1 MKKTACLLTLLFFVG
16 LVAHA
21 QEVKFGKIPDELLSQ
36 TAHPDFPDAPAAI
49 IYKEQRV
56 SFDYLQSTGW
66 EVITYTH
73 VRLKVYNKNGLDDAN
88 FKIPLYFDGGDVER
102 LSKYKGYTYNLEN
115 GKVIEDK
122 LKKESVFE
130 TELNDFLKQVTITM
144 PNVKEGSVIEL
155 EYTVNSPFIFNI
167 NEFKFQYDIP
177 VDYMTADFQSPEYFI
192 FKRHVKGYYPIN
204 FNEVSREQIFALYIT
219 RSNENR
225 GMIVNSFKS
234 NSSTSY
240 ENVRVRMSGYTMKAA
255 KVPPLTDESYVNNI
269 ENYRSSVKFELNATK
284 SPSGKFESYTQ
295 TWEKVA
301 ETIYKSESF
310 GGQLSKS
317 GYFSDDLAA
326 INAQSNDPMQRA
338 VMIYGFVQSKMNW
351 NGYTGVYARQSLNK
365 AYKENTGN
373 AAEINLMLTAMLR
386 EAGLQANPVLVST
399 RNHGI
404 SMFPTREGFN
414 YVISAIETDKG
425 YILLDATDKF
435 CEPNLLPE
443 RALNWNGI
451 LLRKDNSITQINLTS
466 PRPAQKNYMLMAK
479 LHENGDIDG
488 KLRITHMNHFALRHR
503 QKYFGANPEEYLSE
517 LESSLNDM
525 EISEY
530 KADNLEEKGKSVQE
544 SFSFKLSGAV
554 EQIGEKLYVNPL
566 LFASLTENPFKLD
579 QRDYPVDFIYPQQ
592 HKYTFTLQL
601 PEGYT
606 IESLPESQAMT
617 LPNEYGSFKY
627 QISQV
632 QNSMQLLVNLDIN
645 SSIIPNTVYPD
656 LKAFFAQLIQKENE
670 KVVLAKL

>member
-1 MKKTACLLTLLFFVG
+1 MKKIAHLLTLLFFSG
-16 LVAHA
+16 LAAQA

-36 TAHPDFPDAPAAI
+36 TAHPEHPDAPAAI

-56 SFDYLQSTGW
+56 SFDYMQSTGW
-66 EVITYTH
+66 EVVTYTH
-73 VRLKVYNKNGLDDAN
+73 VRLKVYNKSGLDYAN
-88 FKIPLYFDGGDVER
+88 FEIPLYHEGSDDER

-130 TELNDFLKQVTITM
+130 NDLNDYLKQVTITM

-155 EYTVNSPFIFNI
+155 EYTVISPFIFNI

-177 VDYMTADFQSPEYFI
+177 VDYMMADFQSPEYFI

-204 FNEVSREQIFALYIT
+204 FNEVNSEKIFAL
-219 RSNENR
+219 
-225 GMIVNSFKS
+225 SFKNGQARDGS
-234 NSSTSY
+234 VLGSFNANNTTSY
-240 ENVRVRMSGYTMKAA
+240 ENVPVRMTGYIMKVA
-255 KVPPLTDESYVNNI
+255 KVPPLIDESYVNNI
-269 ENYRSSVKFELNATK
+269 DNYRSAVKFELNATK
-284 SPSGKFESYTQ
+284 SGSGMIESYTQ

-310 GGQLSKS
+310 GGQLSKR

-338 VMIYGFVQSKMNW
+338 ALIFGFLQSKMNW

-373 AAEINLMLTAMLR
+373 AAEINLILTAMLR
-386 EAGLQANPVLVST
+386 EAGLNANPVLVST
-399 RNHGI
+399 RSHGV

-414 YVISAIETDKG
+414 YVVSAIETDKG
-425 YILLDATDKF
+425 YILLDATDKY

-443 RALNWNGI
+443 RALNWSGI
-451 LLRKDNSITQINLTS
+451 LIRDDNSIRQINLTS
-466 PRPAQKNYMLMAK
+466 PQPAQQTYMMMGTLSV
-479 LHENGDIDG
+479 NGELEG
-488 KLRITHMNHFALRHR
+488 KMRITHINHFALNHR
-503 QKYFGANPEEYLSE
+503 QKYAGANPEEYLAK
-517 LESSLNDM
+517 LESKLNDI
-525 EISEY
+525 EISDY
-530 KADNLEEKGKSVQE
+530 QANNLKERGKPVTE
-544 SFSFKLSGAV
+544 SFSFKLSGAA
-554 EQIGEKLYVNPL
+554 EQMGEKLYVNPL
-566 LFASLTENPFKLD
+566 LFATLAENPFKLD
-579 QRDYPVDFIYPQQ
+579 QRDYPVDFTYPQQ

-606 IESLPESQAMT
+606 IESLPESQAMS
-617 LPNEYGSFKY
+617 LPDEYGSFKY

-632 QNSMQLLVNLDIN
+632 QNSLQLVVSLDLN
-645 SSIIPNTVYPD
+645 SSIVPAHQYPN